1 MTAAD
6 EMDGWSERQN
16 DPNNWLKVPE
26 FGIAPEDVAFEGF
39 SWPIVGPE
47 GDPLDYLESVRG
59 MVGVARTHAKLVF
72 GSQAKLYEAATH
84 AWDAFDS
91 GTDPASWDQKQAAAL
106 RFTLMMQALQGAV
119 SCRGKQTL
127 PRVLKEVAFAAS
139 MLADFLVNR
148 PALHLSSTLERMK
161 RGASVGGKRSGLARR
176 RASEVPST
184 EELRRQRDELV
195 RNGRDVRNVASLL
208 GVRHNCSADYIRKKL
223 RGA

>member
-1 MTAAD
+1 
-6 EMDGWSERQN
+6 MDDWSERQN
-16 DPNNWLKVPE
+16 DPNNWLKIPE
-26 FGIAPEDVAFEGF
+26 FGVAPEDVAFEGF
-39 SWPIVGPE
+39 SLPIVGPG
-47 GDPLDYLESVRG
+47 GDPFGYLESVRD
-59 MVGVARTHAKLVF
+59 MVEVARAHAKLVF
-72 GSQAKLYEAATH
+72 GSQANLFEAATH

-119 SCRGKQTL
+119 SCRGKQPL
-127 PRVLKEVAFAAS
+127 PRVLREVAFAAS
-139 MLADFLVNR
+139 MLSDFLVNR

-195 RNGRDVRNVASLL
+195 RSGRDARSVASLL
-208 GVRHNCSADYIRKKL
+208 GQRHGYSADYMRKKL